1 MARGDERAS
10 PVEYFL
16 FAGRGSS
23 AVDKMANGGSG
34 MGSTLSVENISGIV
48 QTGLDN
54 IFLKEL
60 S

>member
-23 AVDKMANGGSG
+23 AVDKMADGGSG
-34 MGSTLSVENISGIV
+34 VGSTLSVETFRALCELVWIS
-48 QTGLDN
+48 
-54 IFLKEL
+54 FKR